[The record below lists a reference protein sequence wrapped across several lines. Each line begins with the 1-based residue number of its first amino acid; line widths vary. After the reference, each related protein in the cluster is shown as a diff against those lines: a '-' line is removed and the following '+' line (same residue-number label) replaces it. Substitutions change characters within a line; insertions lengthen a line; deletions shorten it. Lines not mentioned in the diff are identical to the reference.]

1 MIGTGLA
8 MMYFYQPDYGRN
20 DFSGYRKLDM
30 GKKTDK
36 RLMKR
41 YAKQK
46 LKYRLVIYETGCPDC
61 HKVQRRLCGE
71 IKWQRFLGRKTVVM
85 DIAKLKRRELLKFK
99 KKHRDLLVED
109 RWINSPTVAVMHG
122 GKAVD
127 SVTDGNVEKMIELL
141 RKGR

>member
-1 MIGTGLA
+1 MEELDK
-8 MMYFYQPDYGRN
+8 YKS
-20 DFSGYRKLDM
+20 DFIIAVGGGS
-30 GKKTDK
+30 
-36 RLMKR
+36 
-41 YAKQK
+41 
-46 LKYRLVIYETGCPDC
+46 
-61 HKVQRRLCGE
+61 
-71 IKWQRFLGRKTVVM
+71 VM
-85 DIAKLKRRELLKFK
+85 DIAKLKRHELLKFK